1 MVTRVLARIE
11 QLRVAQVLGAQL
23 LKAHQLVYEQSG
35 GRIGH
40 RILGVPCLLLHTTG
54 ARTGLPRTS
63 ALAYAR
69 DGDAYLVAASMG
81 GSPRAPGWYHNLL
94 ADPEVEIQIGTRR
107 IPVTARAVQAGS
119 AEYER
124 LWDIV
129 NKANHDRYRGYQRL
143 TTRPIPVVVLDPRE
157 F

>member
-1 MVTRVLARIE
+1 MAGVLARLE
-11 QLRVAQVLGAQL
+11 QLRAVQVLGAQL
-23 LKAHQLVYEQSG
+23 LRVHQEIYERSG

-54 ARTGLPRTS
+54 AKTGRARTA

-69 DGDAYLVAASMG
+69 DGSSYLVAASMG

-94 ADPEVEIQIGTRR
+94 ADPDVEIQIGTRR
-107 IPVTARAVQAGS
+107 IPVTARSVAAGS
-119 AEYER
+119 AGYDR

-129 NKANHDRYRGYQRL
+129 NAANHDRYRGYQRL
-143 TTRPIPVVVLDPRE
+143 TTRPIPVVVLTP
-157 F
+157 